1 MSNKLER
8 LICLLICLCS
18 LVPSVPL
25 KAETPEEWVTLGKR
39 IHGGFG
45 SYIALGIRIGLD
57 AMKRLDAKPRELDV
71 TYFDGANAPCPC
83 VADGIMIA
91 TVATPGQNSLR
102 VISSKSDSNNFGV
115 VVIKN
120 KKTGELLRY
129 VIPAAARSLLDKWNQ
144 DLNERQRYDAV
155 MNTSSDSL
163 FRVFSNNKKSYKAPK
178 DLPKLYIFLMPI
190 RKG

>member
-1 MSNKLER
+1 MPNKLKR
-8 LICLLICLCS
+8 LISLLICLCF
-18 LVPSVPL
+18 LVPSVPT
-25 KAETPEEWVTLGKR
+25 KAQTPEEWVTLGKR

-57 AMKRLDAKPRELDV
+57 AMKRLDAKSRELDV

-102 VISSKSDSNNFGV
+102 VIPSKSDASNFGV

-129 VIPAAARSLLDKWNQ
+129 VIPATARSLLNKWNQ
-144 DLNERQRYDAV
+144 DLSDRQRYDAV

-163 FRVFSNNKKSYKAPK
+163 FHVDSNKRIIEIPK
-178 DLPKLYIFLMPI
+178 IQYNN
-190 RKG
+190 

>member
-1 MSNKLER
+1 MSKKVTR
-8 LICLLICLCS
+8 LGCLLICLCF
-18 LVPSVPL
+18 LLPSIPA

-57 AMKRLDAKPRELDV
+57 AMKRLDTNPRELDV

-102 VISSKSDSNNFGV
+102 VISSKSDSSNFGV

-144 DLNERQRYDAV
+144 DLGDRQRYDAV
-155 MNTSSDSL
+155 MNAPTDSL
-163 FRVFSNNKKSYKAPK
+163 FRVDKDKKKYEESPK
-178 DLPKLYIFLMPI
+178 V
-190 RKG
+190 